1 MGIATQKALPLN
13 ILQPTKVKD
22 RMLGDTYR
30 TFFSMVEEALQA
42 LDGVRSRG
50 QLHKETYERL
60 VDRYGVASTAPK
72 SPSP

>member
-1 MGIATQKALPLN
+1 
-13 ILQPTKVKD
+13 
-22 RMLGDTYR
+22 MLGDTYR